1 MGNICYLREASGNP
15 EHFAMASRIALNYP
29 VEDG

>member
-1 MGNICYLREASGNP
+1 MGNICYLRDASGKP
-15 EHFAMASRIALNYP
+15 EHFAMASRIALNSH